1 MRSLE
6 NQHKSIFT
14 LGVPKEN
21 IVNRILLHNASIKNE
36 PKEIERLTKEDW
48 RKLTNI
54 LNELSKADIRIDEK
68 SCNFDEIKTCIT
80 RHINS
85 GHSIDEIV
93 IIGRN
98 SNESLNNQLINLAKK
113 LKKSI
118 TFSFEI

>member
-14 LGVPKEN
+14 LGIPKEN
-21 IVNRILLHNASIKNE
+21 IVNRILIHNAGIKNK

-80 RHINS
+80 CHINS